1 MERRRL
7 YALLLSV
14 IILPTFFLTSFHHHE
29 IYPDTDCVDCGH
41 QHPHGHL
48 GQRQGTG
55 DCLICQFLS
64 ITWLPSF
71 EERLVKP
78 QEKVVRL
85 SEEPAGQSVILPDY
99 VLSTRAPPTVF
110 C

>member
-7 YALLLSV
+7 YAVLLSA

-29 IYPDTDCVDCGH
+29 IHPDTDCVDCGH

-64 ITWLPSF
+64 IVWLTSDDETLRKPL
-71 EERLVKP
+71 EIAIRLAEV
-78 QEKVVRL
+78 
-85 SEEPAGQSVILPDY
+85 PAGQSVSLPLPL
-99 VLSTRAPPTVF
+99 LSTRAPPTVF